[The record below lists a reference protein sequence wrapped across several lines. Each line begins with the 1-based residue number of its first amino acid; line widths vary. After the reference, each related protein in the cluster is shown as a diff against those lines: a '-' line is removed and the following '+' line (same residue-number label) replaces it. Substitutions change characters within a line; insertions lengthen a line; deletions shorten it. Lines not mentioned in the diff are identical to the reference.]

1 MEGSSF
7 YNIGRLVTE
16 CHVYD
21 SKKCLEWCQNIGLL
35 PQSRLCLKCRRHMTI
50 VSQESNIS
58 ETASFRCSKC
68 RKKVSLY
75 DGTVFSDARIP
86 IGQILTILY
95 CFAHRFSYE
104 DTNRESKFGQSDLSD
119 HTISRWF
126 QVGREAAINY
136 VEDTHEES
144 KMGGPG
150 SVIEVDESM
159 IGKRKFNKG
168 RWVNGTWL
176 LGFTDIHTGELR
188 ILKCPDNKRNAIA
201 LLPVIREHV
210 KRGTTIITDCW
221 GAYNDLDQFGYNH
234 LTVNH
239 SDPNN
244 PFINKKTGANTQA
257 IESAWR
263 AMKRRMCR
271 GGVSKEELGDH
282 LCEYLWQRDMKKK
295 KLDPFIQLIKLLIQ
309 MVRA

>member
-1 MEGSSF
+1 MEGS

-35 PQSRLCLKCRRHMTI
+35 PQSKQCSKCRRNMTI
-50 VSQESNIS
+50 VTQESDTS
-58 ETASFRCSKC
+58 ETMSFRCSKC

-75 DGTVFSDARIP
+75 DGSVFSDARIP
-86 IGQILTILY
+86 IGQILMILY

-104 DTNRESKFGQSDLSD
+104 DTNHESRFSQNDLSD

-136 VEDTHEES
+136 VEDINVEG
-144 KMGGPG
+144 KMGGEG
-150 SVIEVDESM
+150 SVIEIDESM
-159 IGKRKFNKG
+159 VGKRKFNKG

-188 ILKCPDNKRNAIA
+188 ILKCPDNKRDSVT
-201 LLPVIREHV
+201 LLPLIRHHI

-221 GAYNDLDQFGYNH
+221 GAYNDLEGYGYNH

-239 SDPNN
+239 SDPDN
-244 PFINKKTGANTQA
+244 PFINQKTGANTQT

-263 AMKRRMCR
+263 AMKRRICR
-271 GGVSKEELGDH
+271 GGVPRDELMGH
-282 LCEYLWQRDMKKK
+282 LCEYLWQRYMKKN
-295 KLDPFIQLIKLLIQ
+295 KLDPFAQLIILIIQ
-309 MVRA
+309 MERV

>member
-1 MEGSSF
+1 MEGS

-21 SKKCLEWCQNIGLL
+21 SKKCLEWCQSIGLL
-35 PQSRLCLKCRRHMTI
+35 PQSKQCSKCRRNMTI
-50 VSQESNIS
+50 VTQESDTS
-58 ETASFRCSKC
+58 ETMSFRCSNC

-86 IGQILTILY
+86 IGQILMILY
-95 CFAHRFSYE
+95 CFAHKFSYE
-104 DTNRESKFGQSDLSD
+104 DTIHEARFSTNELSD

-136 VEDTHEES
+136 VEDTNEEG
-144 KMGGPG
+144 KMGGEG
-150 SVIEVDESM
+150 SVIEIDESM
-159 IGKRKFNKG
+159 VGKRKFNKG

-176 LGFTDIHTGELR
+176 IGFTDIHTGELR
-188 ILKCPDNKRNAIA
+188 ILECPDNKRDSIT
-201 LLPVIREHV
+201 LLPLIRHHI

-221 GAYNDLDQFGYNH
+221 GGYNELEQFGYNH

-239 SDPNN
+239 SDPDN
-244 PFINKKTGANTQA
+244 PFINQKTGANTQT

-263 AMKRRMCR
+263 AMKRRICR
-271 GGVSKEELGDH
+271 GGVSKEELPAH
-282 LCEYLWQRDMKKK
+282 LCEYLWHRYTKKK
-295 KLDPFIQLIKLLIQ
+295 KLDAFVHLIKLLIQ
-309 MVRA
+309 MKRA